1 MRMIKPW
8 VAGVAGA
15 VAAISLIGAPAAAA
29 ATEIGDPC
37 AAEYATPYSS
47 ATLFQIAAPESPLPQ
62 AAPSAGV
69 VTKWKTNL
77 SIPGPMFQ
85 ALRVIRVTGPKLAQV
100 VGESSQETIVSGA
113 NAFNTRIPI
122 QAGDHLG
129 LFGLGKEATPYCK
142 ASSPADVFGDL
153 GGSVAV
159 GPSVPFSESP
169 GEARIPV
176 SAVVEPDA
184 DGDGFGDETQDR
196 CPQSAASQGE
206 CPTVTLDAFPI
217 VLKRSVLLLVGAS
230 SASSVHVFGQ
240 VSWRLKPKGGA
251 GRSKANPAP
260 GAKTTTG
267 LTVGLSG
274 GTQTVTP
281 GEVARFNIK
290 LPKSVKRRLGRI
302 SPSESLKAKLTINTT
317 DLAGRA
323 VTKVLTVR
331 LPGQEL
337 NG

>member
-1 MRMIKPW
+1 MIKPW

-15 VAAISLIGAPAAAA
+15 VAAISLIGATAAAA

-77 SIPGPMFQ
+77 SMPGPMFQ
-85 ALRVIRVTGPKLAQV
+85 ALRIIRVTGPKLAQV

-142 ASSPADVFGDL
+142 ASSLADVFGDL

-169 GEARIPV
+169 GEARIPA

-184 DGDGFGDETQDR
+184 DRDGYGDETQDK
-196 CPQSAASQGE
+196 CPQSAAYQSE
-206 CPTVTLDAFPI
+206 CPTITLDAFPI
-217 VLKRSVLLLVGAS
+217 VLKRSVLVLVSAS
-230 SASSVHVFGQ
+230 SAASVYVFGQ
-240 VSWRLKPKGGA
+240 TSWRLKTTPGGSA
-251 GRSKANPAP
+251 HSSKVGPRP
-260 GAKTTTG
+260 GKPRTTG
-267 LTVGLSG
+267 LIVGLTG

-281 GEVARFNIK
+281 GEIAHFNVK

-302 SPSESLKAKLTINTT
+302 SPSESLKASITASTT
-317 DLAGRA
+317 DLAGR
-323 VTKVLTVR
+323 VTNRRLKVKLK
-331 LPGQEL
+331 GQDT
-337 NG
+337 GG